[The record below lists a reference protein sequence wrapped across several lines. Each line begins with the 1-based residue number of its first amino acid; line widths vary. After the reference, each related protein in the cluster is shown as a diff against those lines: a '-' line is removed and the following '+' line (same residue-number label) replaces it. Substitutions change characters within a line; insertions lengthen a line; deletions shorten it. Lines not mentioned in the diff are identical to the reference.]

1 MSYWHHSSKYR
12 QYRHTKTH
20 HIIPTQPLIIFLPIF
35 KMKLIFTSQPSG
47 YLTLKFELTTFTS
60 VMFSMMSERE
70 RINWILRQ
78 RLVIFCEWEV
88 SLLSARRRLSANWQ
102 EGDNRKL
109 NISKHNFNQSIYS
122 FSLLFTSNFRCTQL
136 PSGMILIYK
145 MNLAVKMIIFGFC
158 DFQLRPLRKSE
169 EEIVN
174 VILGQTWLH
183 CQGETVKKVALQFNI
198 FTLS

>member
-1 MSYWHHSSKYR
+1 
-12 QYRHTKTH
+12 
-20 HIIPTQPLIIFLPIF
+20 
-35 KMKLIFTSQPSG
+35 MKLIFTSQPNG

-145 MNLAVKMIIFGFC
+145 MNLAVKNDHLWVLWFSTATFKKRRRRNCKCNFGPN
-158 DFQLRPLRKSE
+158 L
-169 EEIVN
+169 I
-174 VILGQTWLH
+174 
-183 CQGETVKKVALQFNI
+183 
-198 FTLS
+198 TLSGGDCEESCITVQHLHLVISKR